1 MSIRNLIVLSQL
13 NPPAQRSHVL
23 QRPRISA
30 LLASSL
36 DYPITLLR
44 AGTGY
49 GKSTALISFIVEQS
63 IPTFWFTVTPSDRD
77 TVLFLAK
84 LFSAFNQNGH
94 SLGREALRILELPE
108 AAFQEA
114 MISFVNTLAQHLEG
128 NSLLV
133 LDDFQQVREVPEI
146 LRLVDWL
153 VDHLPKQ
160 LHLLISSRRS
170 LDFPSLN
177 KWRVKGTV
185 LEIRSDAMAFTQS
198 EIEALFEN
206 QYYFHLQA
214 NESRL
219 LYEKTEGWAI
229 GLQMVWQSLRSS
241 PGQGIL
247 RILEDDRE
255 SRKAL
260 FAYLAEEVLAHR
272 PENIQTFLLNTS
284 ILSTVDSDTCDFLMS
299 ITNSNQILADLHQ
312 SGLFM
317 EELRPGVYRYHQIF
331 REFLQNRL
339 NREPEKKLELHRKTA
354 SYFGAHQSWERAL
367 SHHLAAG
374 DYRQVDQILQDVGQK
389 LIKDGLEESV
399 TYWISNFPENELG
412 KYPYLNY
419 LLGEVNR
426 YASRFSTALENYHAA
441 QRLYEATGNRWGMS
455 LALRGQAQVYLDTI
469 RPLNADQPLKDALA
483 LLDPLEA
490 REDYANLLTLI
501 AENQLNL
508 GYPDSAQDYL
518 KQARVNR
525 REDTVDNDFIQ
536 ARILLR
542 SGRIDEGIALLEGL
556 EPDQENIQS
565 VSRPQRF
572 HREASVLLSLFHAFK
587 GDLEQSA
594 HYAERGIQ
602 IGKHL
607 RSNYVQSVGIMRLGH
622 PLQLGVYADW
632 SGHDFEKAI
641 ANYQDAIKRV
651 DVTRIHVEPMWGLC
665 RAYGFSGQ
673 IAEAKRV
680 ASEALAI
687 AQNAGDEWIS
697 MLIRISLGAGEVLV
711 GNYEAAN
718 LSLSIAESTAQ
729 RVGDPFGLC
738 AARLWLAMNASRQ
751 GYRNSMLIYLE
762 RMLSAVAEHHYEF
775 LLAKPTWLGSNDP
788 LAFVPLLIQA
798 QENGIQIALVDDLL
812 TSLDAAGLCYHPGY
826 GLRIQTF
833 GGFEVWCGRRQISPT
848 DWKREKARQ
857 LLQLLAAHH
866 GEWLSRDQITLVL
879 WPDADQSTAANNF
892 KVTLSTLNQVL
903 EPNRPAG
910 AAPYFIQRRGDQYIL
925 NPTAKVRIDSEI
937 FENLSR
943 SQDPDQLKQA
953 SVLYQGCYFENE
965 QVQEWFTAEA
975 QYYHQLYLQ
984 AMDRLIDQ
992 ALQVNDLEG
1001 ALELAHALLNRD
1013 TLWEPAYRNL
1023 MTIYHRMGNQ
1033 GMLQQI
1039 FQQCQQVFTR
1049 QLGMA
1054 ISAETQA
1061 LYDELMGRG

>member
-1 MSIRNLIVLSQL
+1 MSIHNLVVLSHL

-23 QRPRISA
+23 QRPRISE

-49 GKSTALISFIVEQS
+49 GKSTALISFIEEQS
-63 IPTFWFTVTPSDRD
+63 ISAFWYTVAPNDRD
-77 TVLFLAK
+77 PVLFLAK
-84 LFSAFNQNGH
+84 LFSAFNQNGYN
-94 SLGREALRILELPE
+94 LGREALRILELAE
-108 AAFQEA
+108 AAFQDA
-114 MISFVNTLAQHLEG
+114 MISFVNTLAEKLHQD
-128 NSLLV
+128 SLLV

-153 VDHLPKQ
+153 VDHLPKH

-170 LDFPSLN
+170 LDLPSLN
-177 KWRVKGTV
+177 KWRVKGTL

-198 EIEALFEN
+198 EIETLFES
-206 QYYFHLQA
+206 QYHVHLQPH
-214 NESRL
+214 ESKL
-219 LYEKTEGWAI
+219 LFEKTEGWAI

-241 PGQGIL
+241 PGQGIQ

-260 FAYLAEEVLAHR
+260 FAYLAEEVLGHR
-272 PENIQTFLLNTS
+272 AEHIQTFLLHTS
-284 ILSTVDSDTCDFLMS
+284 ILSTLDSETCDFLMS

-312 SGLFM
+312 SGLFI
-317 EELRPGVYRYHQIF
+317 EELRPGVYRYHQMF

-339 NREPEKKLELHRKTA
+339 SREPEKMLELHRKTA
-354 SYFGAHQSWERAL
+354 SYFSAHQNWEHAL
-367 SHHLAAG
+367 SHHLSAG

-399 TYWISNFPENELG
+399 TYWISNFPEHELR

-441 QRLYEATGNRWGMS
+441 QRLYEAAGNRWGIS

-508 GYPDSAQDYL
+508 GYPESAEEYL
-518 KQARVNR
+518 KQARAFHR
-525 REDTVDNDFIQ
+525 DEPVDNYFIQ

-556 EPDQENIQS
+556 EPDQDIQS

-587 GDLEQSA
+587 GDLEQSV
-594 HYAERGIQ
+594 HYAERGIEIARQ
-602 IGKHL
+602 L
-607 RSNYVQSVGIMRLGH
+607 RSNYVYSVSTMRLGH

-632 SGHDFEKAI
+632 SGNDFERAI

-673 IAEAKRV
+673 IAEANRV

-687 AQNAGDEWIS
+687 AKNAGDEWIS
-697 MLIRISLGAGEVLV
+697 MLIRISLGAGEVLA

-718 LSLSIAESTAQ
+718 LSLTIAESTAQ

-762 RMLSAVAEHHYEF
+762 KLLSAVAEHHYEF
-775 LLAKPTWLGSNDP
+775 LLTKPTWLGSNEP
-788 LAFVPLLIQA
+788 LEFVPLLIQA
-798 QENGIQIALVDDLL
+798 QQNGIQEALVDQLL
-812 TSLDAAGLCYHPGY
+812 MTLDAAGLCYHPGY

-833 GGFEVWCGRRQISPT
+833 GSFAVWCGRYEVSPT
-848 DWKREKARQ
+848 AWKREKARQ
-857 LLQLLAAHH
+857 MLQLLAANF
-866 GEWLSRDQITLVL
+866 GKWLSRDQITLIL
-879 WPDADQSTAANNF
+879 WPDADQTTAANNF
-892 KVTLSTLNQVL
+892 KVTLSALNQVM
-903 EPNRPAG
+903 EPERPSG
-910 AAPYFIQRRGDQYIL
+910 AAAYFIQRRGDQYIL
-925 NPTAKVRIDSEI
+925 NPAARLRIDNKV
-937 FENLSR
+937 FELLCKS
-943 SQDPDQLKQA
+943 DDTGKWEQA
-953 SVLYQGCYFENE
+953 VALYQGNYFQNE
-965 QVQEWFTAEA
+965 LIQEWLTAEV
-975 QYYHQLYLQ
+975 QYYQQLYIQ
-984 AMDRLIDQ
+984 TMQKLIDQ
-992 ALQVNDLEG
+992 ALQDNELERAMTYTHSMLG
-1001 ALELAHALLNRD
+1001 RD
-1013 TLWEPAYRNL
+1013 ALWEPAYRTL
-1023 MTIYHRMGNQ
+1023 MSLYHRQGNQ
-1033 GMLQQI
+1033 GMVQQVY
-1039 FQQCQQVFTR
+1039 QQCQQVFTR
-1049 QLGMA
+1049 QLGTD
-1054 ISAETQA
+1054 ISPETHA
-1061 LYDELMGRG
+1061 LYDELMDRG